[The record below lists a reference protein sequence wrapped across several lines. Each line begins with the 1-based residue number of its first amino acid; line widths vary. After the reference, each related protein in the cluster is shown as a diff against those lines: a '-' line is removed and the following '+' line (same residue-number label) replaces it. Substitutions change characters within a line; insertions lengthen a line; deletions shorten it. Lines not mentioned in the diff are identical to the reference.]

1 VNAVVKAIFFD
12 VFGTVVDWRSGIA
25 NAFDQAFAKSG
36 ADIKAWDLAD
46 AWRAEIAS
54 RLLETTGDAA
64 DAAHY
69 VPLDT
74 AHRETLAKVLSDAD
88 LAHRLGDRERAT
100 LERAW
105 EHLRPWPDSVP
116 GLRALRRE
124 YVIAP
129 CTHASISMMTWL
141 AKSAGLPWDLV
152 LGADLAPG
160 HPPAPEIYR
169 RSAAA
174 IGLDPGDVMLVSAH
188 NRDLDAARAAGLKT
202 AFFSR
207 PKEFGKGQTT
217 DLAPA
222 DAWDVIA
229 FDLLDLARQMEAS
242 LI

>member
-1 VNAVVKAIFFD
+1 MVKAIFFD

-36 ADIKAWDLAD
+36 SDIKPLDLAD

-54 RLLETTGDAA
+54 RLAENSG
-64 DAAHY
+64 
-69 VPLDT
+69 DT
-74 AHRETLAKVLSDAD
+74 ADGAEYTGLDAIHCDALEKVLADAD
-88 LAHRLGDRERAT
+88 LTHRVGSKEKAA
-100 LERAW
+100 LEKSW

-116 GLRALRRE
+116 GLRSLRRE

-129 CTHASISMMTWL
+129 CNPASISMMTWL
-141 AKSAGLPWDLV
+141 AKSAGLPWDLI
-152 LGADLAPG
+152 LGADIARRY
-160 HPPAPEIYR
+160 PPAGSVYT

-174 IGLDPGDVMLVSAH
+174 VGLAPGETMLVSAH
-188 NRDLDAARAAGLKT
+188 NRDLDPARAAGLKT

-207 PKEFGKGQTT
+207 PKEFGKAQTS

>member
-1 VNAVVKAIFFD
+1 MVKAIFFD

-25 NAFDQAFAKSG
+25 NALDQAFAKSG
-36 ADIKAWDLAD
+36 ADIKPWELAD

-54 RLLETTGDAA
+54 RLAEATGDGAK
-64 DAAHY
+64 DAPY
-69 VPLDT
+69 LGLD
-74 AHRETLAKVLSDAD
+74 AIHREALAKVLGDAD
-88 LAHRLGDRERAT
+88 LAHRLGDRDRAT
-100 LERAW
+100 LERSW
-105 EHLRPWPDSVP
+105 ETLRPWPDSVP

-129 CTHASISMMTWL
+129 CNHGSISMMTWL
-141 AKSAGLPWDLV
+141 AKSAGLPWDLI
-152 LGADLAPG
+152 LGADLARC
-160 HPPAPEIYR
+160 HPPASKVYTHC
-169 RSAAA
+169 AAA
-174 IGLDPGDVMLVSAH
+174 IGLEPGEVMLVSAH

-229 FDLLDLARQMEAS
+229 FDLLDLARHMEAS

>member
-1 VNAVVKAIFFD
+1 MVKAIFFD

-25 NAFDQAFAKSG
+25 NAFDRAFAKSG
-36 ADIKAWDLAD
+36 ADIKPFDLAD

-54 RLLETTGDAA
+54 HLIDAVA
-64 DAAHY
+64 DQNASMPYAG
-69 VPLDT
+69 LD
-74 AHRETLAKVLSDAD
+74 AIHCQTLAAVVEKAELT
-88 LAHRLGDRERAT
+88 HRLGDKEKAT
-100 LERAW
+100 LERSW

-116 GLRALRRE
+116 GLRSLRRE

-141 AKSAGLPWDLV
+141 AKSAGLPWDLI
-152 LGADLAPG
+152 LGAEMAPG
-160 HPPAPEIYR
+160 RLSAPGMYR

-188 NRDLDAARAAGLKT
+188 NRDLDAGRAAGLKT
-202 AFFSR
+202 GFFSR
-207 PKEFGKGQTT
+207 PKEFGKGQTS
-217 DLAPA
+217 DLAPV

>member
-1 VNAVVKAIFFD
+1 MVKAIFFD

-36 ADIKAWDLAD
+36 ADIRARDLAD
-46 AWRAEIAS
+46 AWRAEIAA
-54 RLLETTGDAA
+54 RLLETAGDAA
-64 DAAHY
+64 DEARY

-74 AHRETLAKVLSDAD
+74 THRETLAKVLDDAD
-88 LAHRLGDRERAT
+88 LAHRLGARERAA

-105 EHLRPWPDSVP
+105 ESLRPWPDSVP

-129 CTHASISMMTWL
+129 CSHGSISMMTWL
-141 AKSAGLPWDLV
+141 AKSAGLPWDLI
-152 LGADLAPG
+152 LGADLARC
-160 HPPAPEIYR
+160 HPPESKVYTHC
-169 RSAAA
+169 AAA
-174 IGLDPGDVMLVSAH
+174 IGLDPGEVMLVSAH

-229 FDLLDLARQMEAS
+229 FDLLDLARHMEAS